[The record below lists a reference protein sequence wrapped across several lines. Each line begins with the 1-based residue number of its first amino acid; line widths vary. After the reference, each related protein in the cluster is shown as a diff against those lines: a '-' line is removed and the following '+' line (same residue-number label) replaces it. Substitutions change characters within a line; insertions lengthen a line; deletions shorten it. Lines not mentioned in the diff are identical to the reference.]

1 MNLNAHPPAPS
12 LLAPLDLEVA
22 QRLSDS
28 LAPPKAGRR
37 SSAGPKVAGGAGRTA
52 AAGAA
57 PQPAASAGP
66 KRARAVL
73 GRLEEDHAA
82 TRRAAAESRQ
92 QSVDVDAAADVPAVA
107 PSAAEAAGLVVEAPR
122 RRGRGAVSNAA
133 GRFEPVARVRFDD
146 GWEALEDLP
155 PFKTEVTEERAR
167 TVITRNQSPDVGFD
181 RSINPYRGCEHGCVY
196 CFARPTHAYHGLSA
210 GLDFETK
217 LFVKPDAPELLA
229 RELSHPGYQPRVI
242 AMGTNTDPYQPIERQ
257 YQVTRRI
264 LEVLR
269 DFGHPVAIV
278 TKSGLV
284 ARDLDILAP
293 MAEKGLVKVA
303 VSITTLDPHL
313 SRIMEPRA
321 ASPQRRLGTIQRLS
335 EAGIP
340 TAVMTAPLIP
350 ALNDMELERILD
362 SAKAAG
368 AREAG
373 YVLLRLPL
381 EVADLFRE
389 WLVTHFPD
397 KARHVLALMQQMRG
411 GKDYDSAFG
420 SRMRGEGPY
429 AWTLGRRFE
438 IAARRLGLDGR
449 SAKLSTAHFRHP
461 KPMGEQLSLFD

>member
-1 MNLNAHPPAPS
+1 MAVQ
-12 LLAPLDLEVA
+12 VA
-22 QRLSDS
+22 VQ
-28 LAPPKAGRR
+28 
-37 SSAGPKVAGGAGRTA
+37 VAVQGAV
-52 AAGAA
+52 
-57 PQPAASAGP
+57 Q
-66 KRARAVL
+66 
-73 GRLEEDHAA
+73 
-82 TRRAAAESRQ
+82 
-92 QSVDVDAAADVPAVA
+92 
-107 PSAAEAAGLVVEAPR
+107 VEAGR
-122 RRGRGAVSNAA
+122 RRGRGAVSNGA
-133 GRFEPVARVRFDD
+133 GRFEPAARVRFDD
-146 GWEALEDLP
+146 GWQSLEDLP

-167 TVITRNQSPDVGFD
+167 TVITRNQSPDIGFD

-229 RELSHPGYQPRVI
+229 RELSHPRYQPRVI
-242 AMGTNTDPYQPIERQ
+242 ALGTNTDPYQPIERQ
-257 YQVTRRI
+257 YEVTRRI

-284 ARDLDILAP
+284 ARDIDILAP
-293 MAEKGLVKVA
+293 MAEKGLAKVA
-303 VSITTLDPHL
+303 VSVTTLDPHL

-362 SAKAAG
+362 AAKAAG

-397 KARHVLALMQQMRG
+397 KARHVLTLMQQMRG

-449 SAKLSTAHFRHP
+449 SARLSTAQFRRP

>member
-1 MNLNAHPPAPS
+1 MNLDALIPFLPPAPPPEAEG
-12 LLAPLDLEVA
+12 APRRRGTRRAKGGQEAV
-22 QRLSDS
+22 ST
-28 LAPPKAGRR
+28 PPGAVQPRTSGKAG
-37 SSAGPKVAGGAGRTA
+37 A
-52 AAGAA
+52 
-57 PQPAASAGP
+57 
-66 KRARAVL
+66 KRVG
-73 GRLEEDHAA
+73 GRLEED
-82 TRRAAAESRQ
+82 R
-92 QSVDVDAAADVPAVA
+92 
-107 PSAAEAAGLVVEAPR
+107 AEAARVSAEAVRLATADDGEGPSPAPAAPSLPASAEVQVETER

-133 GRFEPVARVRFDD
+133 GRFEPAARVRFDD
-146 GWEALEDLP
+146 GWQQLEDLP
-155 PFKTEVTEERAR
+155 PFRTEVTEERAR
-167 TVITRNQSPDVGFD
+167 TVITRNQSPDIGFD

-229 RELSHPGYQPRVI
+229 RELSHPGYQPRTI

-284 ARDLDILAP
+284 ARDIDILAP

-303 VSITTLDPHL
+303 VSLTTLDPHL

-340 TAVMTAPLIP
+340 TAVMTAPLVP
-350 ALNDMELERILD
+350 ALNDMELERLLD
-362 SAKAAG
+362 AAKAAG

-397 KARHVLALMQQMRG
+397 KARHVLALLQQMRG

-420 SRMRGEGPY
+420 GRMRGDGPY

-438 IAARRLGLDGR
+438 IAARRLGLGGR
-449 SAKLSTAHFRHP
+449 GAKLSTAHFRRP